1 VTARGLAIR
10 ALVDIERSGRANI
23 VVPNLL
29 DGDGASLPQ
38 RDRAFVTELVYGTV
52 RMQRACDWLI
62 GRHLDRRRPLV
73 ELDPPVRAALRLG
86 AYQLAFLH
94 TPPHA
99 AVSET
104 VAFVRGPARGLVNA
118 VLRRVAED
126 VAAGAAA
133 GGVEWPD
140 TATRLSYPDWIVDR
154 LSADLGADV
163 ALAALEQMNQPARM
177 TTRADGYIQD
187 LASQQVAAAVAAG
200 MGASEV
206 IADLCAA
213 PGGKA
218 TYLASARP
226 AVVVAADID
235 PDRAR
240 VIVDNSSRLGLSNV
254 ATVVADAVVPPLRP
268 RSLDRVLVDAPCSG
282 LGVLRRRPDARW
294 RIQPSDVDRLAL
306 LQRRLVDAALPLLS
320 PGGLLVYCVCTL
332 TRAETVGIDEWMA
345 EAHPSACAVA
355 LDLGPAWEQ
364 GVGRGARVLPQVAG
378 TDGMFV
384 IAVRAPAGR

>member
-1 VTARGLAIR
+1 MTGRVSARGLAIR
-10 ALVDIERSGRANI
+10 ALVEIERSGRANI
-23 VVPNLL
+23 VVPKLL
-29 DGDGASLPQ
+29 DGDGALLSQ
-38 RDRAFVTELVYGTV
+38 RDRAFVTELAYGTV

-62 GRHLDRRRPLV
+62 GGHLSARRPLT
-73 ELDPPVRAALRLG
+73 ELDRPVRAALRLG

-104 VAFVRGPARGLVNA
+104 VAVVRRPAAGLVNA
-118 VLRRVAED
+118 VLRRVADD
-126 VAAGAAA
+126 VAAG
-133 GGVEWPD
+133 VDWPD
-140 TATRLSYPDWIVDR
+140 VATRLSYPDWIVDR
-154 LSADLGADV
+154 LSTDLGADD

-177 TTRADGYIQD
+177 TVRADGYVQD
-187 LASQQVAAAVAAG
+187 EASQQVAAAVAAG
-200 MGASEV
+200 GFAGGEV
-206 IADLCAA
+206 IADVCAA

-218 TYLASARP
+218 TYLASGRP

-240 VIVDNSSRLGLSNV
+240 VIVENSTRLGLSNV
-254 ATVVADAVVPPLRP
+254 ATIVADGLAPPLRP
-268 RSLDRVLVDAPCSG
+268 GCLDRVLVDAPCSG

-294 RIQPSDVDRLAL
+294 RIQPSDVDRLAS

-332 TRAETVGIDEWMA
+332 TRAETAGLDEWMA
-345 EAHPSACAVA
+345 GAHPSACPVA

-364 GVGRGARVLPQVAG
+364 GVGRGARLLPQVAG
-378 TDGMFV
+378 TDGMFE